1 MKFVVFL
8 IFSVI
13 LITSADELRKFAL
26 ILSRIYTKHVTTTA
40 KDFQICHRK
49 DPDFNKCLGRALE
62 NALVSLKNGRKKNLR
77 HKFQVFY

>member
-26 ILSRIYTKHVTTTA
+26 ILSGIYTKTCHNNSERFPNLPS
-40 KDFQICHRK
+40 KGSGFQ
-49 DPDFNKCLGRALE
+49 
-62 NALVSLKNGRKKNLR
+62 
-77 HKFQVFY
+77 QVFRKSPRKCISVFKKW